1 MWQRK
6 YISLPDKKRYS
17 VKPLIGVY
25 SSTDQQINKPTNER
39 SNMTH
44 LTEGKKAP
52 AFKGKDQNGKT
63 VSLADF
69 KGKKVVLY
77 FYPED
82 DTPTCTVQAC
92 NLRDNFGLL
101 KKNGFTVLG
110 VSPDEEKKHK
120 KFETKYDLPSTLIAD
135 ADHKIIDS
143 YGVWGEKQM
152 YGRTYMGLH
161 RTTFLIDE
169 KGIVKKIFLK
179 PKSKQHTQE
188 ILDAWQLIQ
197 ENER

>member
-1 MWQRK
+1 MA
-6 YISLPDKKRYS
+6 
-17 VKPLIGVY
+17 
-25 SSTDQQINKPTNER
+25 
-39 SNMTH
+39 TH

-52 AFKGKDQNGKT
+52 AFKGKDQNGKP

-101 KKNGFTVLG
+101 KKEGFFVLG

-120 KFETKYDLPSTLIAD
+120 KFEAKYDLPFTLIAD
-135 ADHKIIDS
+135 AEHKIIDS

-169 KGIVKKIFLK
+169 KGVIRKIFLK
-179 PKSKQHTQE
+179 PKSKQHTEE
-188 ILDAWQLIQ
+188 ILKAWAEI
-197 ENER
+197 E

>member
-1 MWQRK
+1 
-6 YISLPDKKRYS
+6 
-17 VKPLIGVY
+17 
-25 SSTDQQINKPTNER
+25 
-39 SNMTH
+39 MTH

-52 AFKGKDQNGKT
+52 VFKSKDQNGNA

-101 KKNGFTVLG
+101 KNKGIIVLG

-120 KFETKYDLPSTLIAD
+120 KFEAKYNLPFFLIAD
-135 ADHKIIDS
+135 ADHKIIDK
-143 YGVWGEKQM
+143 YVVWGEKQL
-152 YGRTYMGLH
+152 YGRNYMGLH

-169 KGIVKKIFLK
+169 KGIIRKIFLK
-179 PKSKQHTQE
+179 PKSKQHTEE
-188 ILDAWQLIQ
+188 ILNAWANIEQ
-197 ENER
+197 

>member
-1 MWQRK
+1 MT
-6 YISLPDKKRYS
+6 S
-17 VKPLIGVY
+17 V
-25 SSTDQQINKPTNER
+25 
-39 SNMTH
+39 
-44 LTEGKKAP
+44 TEGSKAP
-52 AFKGKDQNGKT
+52 AFKSKDQNGNP
-63 VSLADF
+63 VSLADY

-92 NLRDNFGLL
+92 NLRDNFSLL
-101 KKNGFTVLG
+101 KKQGIVVLG

-120 KFETKYDLPSTLIAD
+120 KFETKYDLPFTLIAD
-135 ADHKIIDS
+135 PDHTIIDK
-143 YGVWGEKQM
+143 YGVWGEKQL

-179 PKSKQHTQE
+179 PKSKQHTEE
-188 ILDAWQLIQ
+188 ILNAWQLLEQ
-197 ENER
+197 

>member
-1 MWQRK
+1 
-6 YISLPDKKRYS
+6 
-17 VKPLIGVY
+17 
-25 SSTDQQINKPTNER
+25 
-39 SNMTH
+39 MTH
-44 LTEGKKAP
+44 LTEGSKAP
-52 AFKGKDQNGKT
+52 TFKGKDQNGKT
-63 VSLADF
+63 VSLADY

-101 KKNGFTVLG
+101 KKNGFMVLG

-120 KFETKYDLPSTLIAD
+120 KFETKYELPFTLIAD
-135 ADHKIIDS
+135 ADHTIIEK

-169 KGIVKKIFLK
+169 KGVIRKIFLK
-179 PKSKQHTQE
+179 PKSKQHTEE
-188 ILDAWQLIQ
+188 ILKAWA
-197 ENER
+197 ESA